1 LTVGFSTTVSAA
13 FMFNRIVKVYTIH
26 FDAVRF
32 NELIGQFHGLHRSK
46 IKGSGRTDEPAVRLL
61 LEGSAINR
69 VLWS

>member
-1 LTVGFSTTVSAA
+1 
-13 FMFNRIVKVYTIH
+13 MFNLIVKIHTIY
-26 FDAVRF
+26 FDAGMRC
-32 NELIGQFHGLHRSK
+32 NELIGQSHGLHRSK